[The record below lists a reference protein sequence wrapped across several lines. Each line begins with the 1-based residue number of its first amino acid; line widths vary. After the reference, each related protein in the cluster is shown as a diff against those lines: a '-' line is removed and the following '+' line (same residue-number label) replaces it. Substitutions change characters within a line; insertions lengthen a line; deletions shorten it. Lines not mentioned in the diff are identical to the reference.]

1 GICYCH
7 SRYFVELRRCHR
19 FLLLVGARS
28 AIIHVE
34 RDRSDGQT
42 FPHLGTFFHSGHS
55 PGKSAQDFTSHGS
68 VGHRGR
74 TRDEGQGNT
83 RAFSMSMVAG
93 TEAALSLRVLLAHS
107 IDYAGLFPPT
117 TLTLETAL
125 KNHATYLRSSDAW
138 MLSTFVLPVGK
149 FADAAWFISEFGQNR
164 PLRISALGPK
174 TTNAIDFFEEL
185 KMAIKGIREFSGEYE
200 NVALVNQLE
209 MPLPPDVGM
218 ETLSKMRELLGEVRV
233 RAFWEASGQNA
244 ERTISLLA
252 EHNSHTNGQPF
263 NFKLRTG
270 GVTPDAFPSSMQIA
284 KALVAG
290 ARQGVAM
297 KFTAGLHHPIRMFR
311 DEVNAKMHGFLNVLG
326 AGVLA
331 IEHVWDERQTSLMLE
346 DENVDSFHFDE
357 TVFGWRDWKI
367 NADKIEKHRRLITS
381 FGSCSFDEPR
391 QDLRAL
397 KLL

>member
-1 GICYCH
+1 MSTATDI
-7 SRYFVELRRCHR
+7 
-19 FLLLVGARS
+19 GA
-28 AIIHVE
+28 
-34 RDRSDGQT
+34 T
-42 FPHLGTFFHSGHS
+42 
-55 PGKSAQDFTSHGS
+55 
-68 VGHRGR
+68 
-74 TRDEGQGNT
+74 
-83 RAFSMSMVAG
+83 
-93 TEAALSLRVLLAHS
+93 LSLRALVARS

-117 TLTLETAL
+117 TLPLETAL

-138 MLSTFVLPVGK
+138 MLSTFVLPVEK
-149 FADAAWFISEFGQNR
+149 FADAAWFISEFDRNR

-185 KMAIKGIREFSGEYE
+185 KTAVKGIREFSGEYE

-233 RAFWEASGQNA
+233 RAFWEASAQNA

-252 EHNSHTNGQPF
+252 EHNSQTNGQPF

-270 GVTPDAFPSSMQIA
+270 GVTPDAFPSSVQIA
-284 KALVAG
+284 KALVAA
-290 ARQGVAM
+290 ARYGVAM

-311 DEVNAKMHGFLNVLG
+311 NEVSAKMHGFLNVLG

-331 IEHVWDERQTSLMLE
+331 IEHSWDERQTSLMLE
-346 DENVDSFHFDE
+346 DEAADSFHFDD

-367 NADKIEKHRRLITS
+367 SASKIEKHRQFVTS